1 MSVRTKKLIG
11 TILMIIL
18 VILYALIAMNV
29 ATLFLADA
37 HWAVHLVYFFVTGLL
52 WILPAMWLISWMER
66 PPRR

>member
-1 MSVRTKKLIG
+1 MPVRTKKLIG

-37 HWAVHLVYFFVTGLL
+37 HWVVHLTYFLVTGLL